1 MYVGVLPGRA
11 SVRIHSTTC
20 CRHAARRRF
29 TRSDRHDGQGDVCRR
44 TGDPVTTD
52 GAVRCTQAT
61 RGTHGEIESVEC
73 IALETWVDGTC
84 RCCQFVI
91 REAIP

>member
-29 TRSDRHDGQGDVCRR
+29 TRSDRHDGQGDRR
-44 TGDPVTTD
+44 VSQNGRPCNY
-52 GAVRCTQAT
+52 R
-61 RGTHGEIESVEC
+61 RGS
-73 IALETWVDGTC
+73 ALYTSDERNARRD
-84 RCCQFVI
+84 
-91 REAIP
+91 